1 MEFESAE
8 ESTSTYSQDLQSLP
22 RVSEEIQGALSLKR
36 LIMWKMS
43 LLREYFFFF
52 FFFPFKTFSTKILTK
67 IMPLCFFLQCIYKQ
81 YIKAV
86 QPFVVYMPVKSI
98 TVMEQ
103 V

>member
-36 LIMWKMS
+36 LIMCLFS
-43 LLREYFFFF
+43 GNTFF